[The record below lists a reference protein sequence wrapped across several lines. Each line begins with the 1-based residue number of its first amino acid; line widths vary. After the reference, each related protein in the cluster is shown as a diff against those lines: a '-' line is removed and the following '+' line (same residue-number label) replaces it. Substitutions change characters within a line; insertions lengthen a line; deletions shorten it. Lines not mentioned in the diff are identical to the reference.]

1 MLNCVDEP
9 SSLGVAMPSVSEY
22 AAVAPVAPVLPQ
34 LPQVSQGDSST
45 LLITVALPVG
55 VGVGEG
61 DGPVPGVGLGVGDA
75 LGDGTLLALVEDEA
89 PPPHEVISKDSARIA
104 EQVLAACQSLIRT
117 PLQKLFV

>member
-1 MLNCVDEP
+1 MYGTVAAILNCVDEP

-45 LLITVALPVG
+45 RSITVALLVG

-61 DGPVPGVGLGVGDA
+61 EGTVPGVGVGVAFGDDA
-75 LGDGTLLALVEDEA
+75 ELAEVEDE
-89 PPPHEVISKDSARIA
+89 PFPPHEASSKDSARIA
-104 EQVLAACQSLIRT
+104 EPV
-117 PLQKLFV
+117 